1 MSPELLFQCTGCTL
15 LRASTYAPHLARAM
29 ARWGIDTPVRQAG
42 FIAQVAHESG
52 LFSRLEENLNYSN
65 TRLTQVWPRRFPTLE
80 AARPFANNPEALANS
95 VYGGRMG
102 NTQPGDGYRYRG
114 RGLKQLTGRDNYT
127 AYARASGT
135 DVVASPDLLFEPSHA
150 ADSAAWFWSANN
162 CNSLADK
169 RDWTALTKRINGGTL
184 GLAERLTLTQRA
196 LKALN
201 AL

>member
-1 MSPELLFQCTGCTL
+1 MSPELLVACTGCNL

-52 LFSRLEENLNYSN
+52 NFSRLEEGLNYSAQ
-65 TRLTQVWPRRFPTLE
+65 RLTQVWPRRFPTLE
-80 AARPFANNPEALANS
+80 AAKPFAANPEALANN
-95 VYGGRMG
+95 VYSGRMG
-102 NTQPGDGYRYRG
+102 NTQPGDGFRFRG

-127 AYARASGT
+127 RYARASGF
-135 DVVASPDLLFEPSHA
+135 DVVANPDMLLTPEVA
-150 ADSAAWFWSANN
+150 ADSAGWFWSANG
-162 CNSLADK
+162 CNDLADR
-169 RDWTALTKRINGGTL
+169 RDWKGLTQKINGGTL

-196 LKALN
+196 LKALG